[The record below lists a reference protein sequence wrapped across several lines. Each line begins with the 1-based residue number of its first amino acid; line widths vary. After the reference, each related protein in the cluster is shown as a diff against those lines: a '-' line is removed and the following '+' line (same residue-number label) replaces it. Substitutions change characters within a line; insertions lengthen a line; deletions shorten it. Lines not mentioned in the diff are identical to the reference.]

1 MLFQPDPV
9 GASNHGRWPRLSEHR
24 TVVSRDRRN
33 MPISKPSKHRLF
45 SAKMASYT
53 APLSVSAPSLLR
65 AGSDRAFQKLVFDL
79 FTISAR
85 IERVRVHFASKA
97 GISGPQYSVLR
108 AVASLQGNEGVAI
121 GIVAEHLQ
129 VTSAFIA
136 AQSSLLMQLGFV
148 KKDEDISDRRIS
160 RLSLTVKGRQL
171 VDEIVEGVRP
181 INDIFFGQLERGEF
195 NALSA
200 IIAKLVDSSRDAIVQ
215 IASQDQQIS
224 LATRDK
230 GA

>member
-1 MLFQPDPV
+1 
-9 GASNHGRWPRLSEHR
+9 
-24 TVVSRDRRN
+24 
-33 MPISKPSKHRLF
+33 MPISKPSKHQLLSAEVRL
-45 SAKMASYT
+45 YRT
-53 APLSVSAPSLLR
+53 PLSVSAPSLLT
-65 AGSDRAFQKLVFDL
+65 AGSDHAFQKLIFDL

-108 AVASLQGNEGVAI
+108 AVASLQANEGVAI

-136 AQSSLLMQLGFV
+136 AQSSLLMQRGFL

-160 RLSLTVKGRQL
+160 RLSLTLKGRQL

-195 NALSA
+195 KALSA

-215 IASQDQQIS
+215 IASQNQQVL